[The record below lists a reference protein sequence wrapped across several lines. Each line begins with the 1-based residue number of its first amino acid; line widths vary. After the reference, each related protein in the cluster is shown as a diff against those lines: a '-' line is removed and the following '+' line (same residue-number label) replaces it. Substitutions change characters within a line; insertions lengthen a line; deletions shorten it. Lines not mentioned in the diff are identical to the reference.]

1 MVLLFVVLVVVFAAG
16 LWGTVVRP
24 PAYEVRGEV
33 VSRAGPDLLL
43 IRHQAVTALGMGSME
58 MMAVR
63 SAPAM
68 LDEAKLSRGDRVRLA
83 VRPHGDEIQLVW
95 IKRES

>member
-1 MVLLFVVLVVVFAAG
+1 
-16 LWGTVVRP
+16 
-24 PAYEVRGEV
+24 
-33 VSRAGPDLLL
+33 
-43 IRHQAVTALGMGSME
+43 MGSME

-95 IKRES
+95 IKREP

>member
-1 MVLLFVVLVVVFAAG
+1 
-16 LWGTVVRP
+16 
-24 PAYEVRGEV
+24 
-33 VSRAGPDLLL
+33 
-43 IRHQAVTALGMGSME
+43 MGSME

-68 LDEAKLSRGDRVRLA
+68 LDEAQLSRGDRVRLA

-95 IKRES
+95 IKREP